1 MKNTMKNFNFFK
13 GIFILFLIIPF
24 TIQSSQDKS
33 DLNSRSYNIAIK
45 SIKSEAVVAHAV
57 ADNNNNN
64 NNDDGK
70 CSKWDYYV
78 TSCLGTSGVST
89 EPSSAGIRQRA
100 CIISETDTSI
110 TVKVTIEPTNGGID
124 PNFAYKG
131 LEIYFR
137 GEEVMIVSVAEFNK
151 GPISR
156 TMTVNKS
163 DIEQVYF
170 DNWEKVGAMPFVD
183 AACIYNK

>member
-57 ADNNNNN
+57 ADNNN
-64 NNDDGK
+64 DDGK

-78 TSCLGTSGVST
+78 TSCLGTSGVSG

-183 AACIYNK
+183 AACI